1 MTDPRKNIQLGTIK
15 SVSFDDKLGSPRPD
29 HLCHLTKVHSRLKG
43 RSIVSAIH
51 LMEPQRRPIISMS
64 DAYTLYTNKSWRVN

>member
-29 HLCHLTKVHSRLKG
+29 HLCHLTKVCSWLEGRL
-43 RSIVSAIH
+43 IVSAIR

-64 DAYTLYTNKSWRVN
+64 DTYTLYNNKSWEVN